1 MRKVKLNLIQ
11 IGDIKKTKIGFF
23 RRVHPEVVQWIPTR
37 GQIIELNNAEADERY
52 NWLRFNGYTEE
63 RNNYRKMYEDLLA
76 EFEQYKK
83 ESIKW
88 SVEDFTT
95 LNHEYD
101 DMHITEENAQKAL
114 EWVIRNHD
122 CTIGVT
128 WEKIREAY
136 EMYAD

>member
-1 MRKVKLNLIQ
+1 MRK
-11 IGDIKKTKIGFF
+11 
-23 RRVHPEVVQWIPTR
+23 
-37 GQIIELNNAEADERY
+37 
-52 NWLRFNGYTEE
+52 
-63 RNNYRKMYEDLLA
+63 NYKKMYEDLLA

-95 LNHEYD
+95 LNYEYD

-128 WEKIREAY
+128 WETIREAY